1 MDNPF
6 ATFDWNRARAF
17 LTTAEE
23 GSLSAAAR
31 VLGLTQPTLG
41 RQVSALEEELGVVLF
56 ERVGKGLVLTPVG
69 RELLDHA
76 RGMQDAAGRM
86 SIAAAGQSQSIEGRI
101 TITASEVMSAH
112 VLPPA
117 LTRLRQAAPRLEI
130 DVLASD
136 SLQDLQRRE
145 ADIAIRHVRPEQPE
159 LIARLVR
166 EPTASLY
173 ASEAYLA
180 RRGRPASI
188 EDLASHDF
196 INFGDTEVMLG
207 FLRPLGLPVTKDN
220 LRVGSSSGVSAWAMV
235 QHGLGI
241 SIMSDDVAGA
251 TLGVERLLPGQL
263 EPVRFPIWLTTHREL
278 HTARRIRLVF
288 DLLADFLSKP
298 QS

>member
-76 RGMQDAAGRM
+76 RAMQDAAGRM
-86 SIAAAGQSQSIEGRI
+86 SIAAAGQSQAIEGRI

-220 LRVGSSSGVSAWAMV
+220 LRVGSSSGVAAWAMV

-241 SIMSDDVAGA
+241 SIMSDDVAVA
-251 TLGVERLLPGQL
+251 TAGVERLLPGQL

-298 QS
+298 KS